1 MIRQGTG
8 VDYIDKDGF
17 YRHGNCDRIIMRVDD
32 SANITGLYC
41 YCRSCKKEFR
51 VADIEHGKIAN
62 KIIKLKKREEN
73 DELLKKLL

>member
-8 VDYIDKDGF
+8 VYYIYKDGF